1 MFIYKF
7 SAKKTREQF
16 SYMRKRFKTEY
27 FARKQGLRRPLAP
40 DPDSSNYRQPLFVY
54 EQLQFLEQALEN
66 EMTAGL
72 ANETDTGDGLM
83 IKDEY
88 FDVDPPRLSIG
99 ANLGTSDAL
108 PSMDSCEFLFKISQ

>member
-72 ANETDTGDGLM
+72 ANETDAGDGLM